1 MLGQF
6 IRGNLLLT
14 AGMRVVGCSE
24 ANTTEFRIS
33 RSCPMVAFDTFVKLK
48 IVGTTQ

>member
-6 IRGNLLLT
+6 IRQNLLLT
-14 AGMRVVGCSE
+14 AGMGVDACSE

-33 RSCPMVAFDTFVKLK
+33 RSCSMEAFDTFGKLK
-48 IVGTTQ
+48 NVGTTQ